1 MTLAVDLAPGF
12 IILLQALSPTM
23 TSPTFDSF
31 VTVATGW
38 VFSGSGTITRSILSA
53 GDLATKHFSSYH
65 RLFSSAQ
72 WSLDAVGLAVF
83 DLIEPCLGE
92 VVMLGTDDTLARK
105 RGHKIF
111 GVGMHHDPLRSTRSR
126 PVTSWGLSWV
136 SLGVIVRFPF
146 RADHSYYL
154 PLVFRLYQNKAAAA
168 KSRRV
173 YRSRPEL
180 AVELLHLLCNHRK
193 TSCFH
198 VVGDSAYGGQSV
210 LCNLP
215 ENCGITSRL
224 LATARIYGPPPA
236 PEKGRMG
243 RPRKRGDRLPS
254 PAAML
259 EGRCRRV
266 TLNIYGRSQK
276 ARVADCVARVFAAP
290 TRPLRVVAT
299 EAIGGGRGVEVFYS
313 TCTDATVEQVIGQ
326 YASRW
331 SIEVAYRD
339 VKQCLGFEQPQGWC
353 RKTVERTAPMA
364 MLIYSL
370 VIIWFAR
377 EGHRHWRP
385 ERHAWYP
392 SKRDPSFADMLAE
405 LKRRSIRGYIMA
417 LPLNALG
424 PRKLFCILENTVKLA
439 V

>member
-1 MTLAVDLAPGF
+1 VNLVPGF
-12 IILLQALSPTM
+12 IVLLQALAPTM
-23 TSPTFDSF
+23 TTPTFESF

-65 RLFSSAQ
+65 RLFSAAL

-83 DLIEPCLGE
+83 DLIEPWLGE
-92 VVMLGTDDTLARK
+92 VVMLGIDDTLARK
-105 RGHKIF
+105 RGLKIF

-136 SLGVIVRFPF
+136 SLGVIVRLPF

-154 PLVFRLYQNKAAAA
+154 PLVFRLYQNKTAAA
-168 KSRRV
+168 KSRRG

-193 TSCFH
+193 NRRLH

-215 ENCGITSRL
+215 ENCDITSRL
-224 LATARIYGPPPA
+224 LPTARLYGPPPA

-243 RPRKRGDRLPS
+243 RPRKRGDRLPA

-259 EGRCRRV
+259 EGRCRRIA
-266 TLNIYGRSQK
+266 LDIYGRSHK
-276 ARVADCVARVFAAP
+276 ARATDCVARVFAAP
-290 TRPLRVVAT
+290 SRPLRVVAT

-313 TCTDATVEQVIGQ
+313 TCVSATAEQVIGQ

-377 EGHRHWRP
+377 EGHRHWQP
-385 ERHAWYP
+385 AGHAWY
-392 SKRDPSFADMLAE
+392 STKRDPSFADMLAE
-405 LKRRSIRGYIMA
+405 LKRRSIRGYI
-417 LPLNALG
+417 LSIPLDSLG
-424 PRKLFCILENTVKLA
+424 PRKLFRILENTINLA
-439 V
+439 A

>member
-1 MTLAVDLAPGF
+1 MNLVPGF
-12 IILLQALSPTM
+12 IVLLQALAPTM
-23 TSPTFDSF
+23 TTPTFESF

-65 RLFSSAQ
+65 RLFSAAL

-83 DLIEPCLGE
+83 DLIEPWLGE
-92 VVMLGTDDTLARK
+92 VVMLGIDDTLARK
-105 RGHKIF
+105 RGLKIF

-136 SLGVIVRFPF
+136 SLGVIVRLPF

-154 PLVFRLYQNKAAAA
+154 PLVFRLYQNKTAAA
-168 KSRRV
+168 KSRRG

-193 TSCFH
+193 NRRLH

-215 ENCGITSRL
+215 ENCDITSRL
-224 LATARIYGPPPA
+224 LPTARLYGPPPA

-243 RPRKRGDRLPS
+243 RPRKRGDRLPA

-259 EGRCRRV
+259 EGRCRRI
-266 TLNIYGRSQK
+266 TLDIYGRSHK
-276 ARVADCVARVFAAP
+276 ARVTDCVARVFAAP
-290 TRPLRVVAT
+290 SRPLRVVAT

-313 TCTDATVEQVIGQ
+313 TCVSATAEQVIGQ

-377 EGHRHWRP
+377 EGHRHWQP
-385 ERHAWYP
+385 AGHAWY
-392 SKRDPSFADMLAE
+392 STKRDPSFADMLAE
-405 LKRRSIRGYIMA
+405 LKRRSIRGYI
-417 LPLNALG
+417 LSIPLDSLG
-424 PRKLFCILENTVKLA
+424 PRKLFRILENTINLA
-439 V
+439 A